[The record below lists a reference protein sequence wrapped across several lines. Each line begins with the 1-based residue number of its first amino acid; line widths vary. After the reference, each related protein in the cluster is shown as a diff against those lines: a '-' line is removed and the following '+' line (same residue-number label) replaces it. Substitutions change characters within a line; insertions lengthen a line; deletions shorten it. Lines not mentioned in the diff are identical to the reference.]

1 MLKIPA
7 RLVILLTVRILISFY
22 CSCTC
27 FFIIRVCK
35 VIKLRDDKRVEKWWE
50 EVMLYT
56 LNALTNREWLW
67 FGHIPTLT
75 SRKKVEIPF
84 TPGHCQGNVIYI
96 DHFLTSQILS
106 TFKST
111 SIFSRPV
118 QKIPPIYYHFTQII
132 SAKKFSFKLE
142 IDVNSKPLKHLLKI
156 VAAECRH
163 LHFYE

>member
-7 RLVILLTVRILISFY
+7 RLVILLTVRILLLRFY

-96 DHFLTSQILS
+96 DHFLTSQIIS
-106 TFKST
+106 TFKINVNFQQT
-111 SIFSRPV
+111 CAENPAHFLPFYLNNFGE
-118 QKIPPIYYHFTQII
+118 KIKCQTRNRC
-132 SAKKFSFKLE
+132 KFKA
-142 IDVNSKPLKHLLKI
+142 P
-156 VAAECRH
+156 
-163 LHFYE
+163 

>member
-7 RLVILLTVRILISFY
+7 RLVILLTVRIRFY

-50 EVMLYT
+50 ELMLYT

-96 DHFLTSQILS
+96 DNFLTSQIIS

-118 QKIPPIYYHFTQII
+118 QKIPPIFLPFYQNNFGEKIQFQTRNRC
-132 SAKKFSFKLE
+132 KFKA
-142 IDVNSKPLKHLLKI
+142 P
-156 VAAECRH
+156 
-163 LHFYE
+163 